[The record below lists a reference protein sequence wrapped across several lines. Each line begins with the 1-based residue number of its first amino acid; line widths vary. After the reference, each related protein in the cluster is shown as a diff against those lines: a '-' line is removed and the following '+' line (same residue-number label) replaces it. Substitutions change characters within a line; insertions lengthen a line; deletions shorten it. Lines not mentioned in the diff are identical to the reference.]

1 MTSLTL
7 PLFQSRLSRS
17 SLKRI
22 SAAIAIRKTLVA
34 LSLVVTGWS
43 LMWAQALAIVKIAPQ
58 SFGLSRFSPASH

>member
-7 PLFQSRLSRS
+7 PLIQSQLSRS